1 MHSAGNANGD
11 ADLRIPLVEKF
22 VDIELYMYFYNFSF
36 VPTSAYQPILTN
48 YASFYG
54 SDKKKLH
61 STRYSISS
69 SPFET
74 VFEE

>member
-1 MHSAGNANGD
+1 MHSAGNAHGD

-36 VPTSAYQPILTN
+36 IPTSAYQPILTN

-54 SDKKKLH
+54 SD
-61 STRYSISS
+61 ISS